1 MSAGKIL
8 VVDDEKHIVEMMRL
22 RLEANDFTV
31 AGAYSGPEAL
41 QVLEKQKDVEVVMTD
56 IMMPGMDGVE
66 LLREMKK
73 NYPDIG
79 TIVITGFAALD
90 TAIEAVRLGAYDYIK
105 KPFNDVQALLHTVKC
120 AVERKRLIVENR
132 NLTAELKVSNEK
144 LKKINL
150 MLGDN
155 VNELV
160 MLHHIVE
167 SISGSVPYE
176 QVVETF
182 LKNIVEAME
191 FRKVLLFTVD
201 EKQNIM
207 ELKSCVGI
215 DRNKLGTV
223 IFSLEDK
230 AQDIVRALAEI
241 RPLLLSGFQKDKD
254 ELISRIIAEDSRTI
268 IYYPLRVREKAVG
281 VLMLE
286 GRKEVQIRKLH
297 TLELYL
303 NQAVLVMEN
312 ARMFKRLL
320 DINEELKEMDRLKS
334 EFISTVSHELRTPLT
349 AVKEGVSIVLDG
361 IVGGINNRQERI
373 LEMSRRDVDRLA
385 RLIED
390 MLNISRIESGKVIL
404 SRSKVSPASL
414 LERSF
419 LSVKALAGEK
429 AVRIETVLAPALPD
443 VFVDEDRVIRVLVNL
458 LSNAVKFSPEGS
470 ALKVSAR
477 LLEKEKLIE
486 VSVTDQGIGIAAA
499 DQDRLFHKFS
509 QIGRKAGPGYQGTG
523 LGLAISKEIV
533 EMHGGRD
540 QQDHHRAGVPSGD

>member
-1 MSAGKIL
+1 MS
-8 VVDDEKHIVEMMRL
+8 
-22 RLEANDFTV
+22 
-31 AGAYSGPEAL
+31 
-41 QVLEKQKDVEVVMTD
+41 
-56 IMMPGMDGVE
+56 
-66 LLREMKK
+66 
-73 NYPDIG
+73 
-79 TIVITGFAALD
+79 
-90 TAIEAVRLGAYDYIK
+90 
-105 KPFNDVQALLHTVKC
+105 
-120 AVERKRLIVENR
+120 KR
-132 NLTAELKVSNEK
+132 TAEELAKKQRDISIAEFFEK
-144 LKKINL
+144 NRHL
-150 MLGDN
+150 LGFDN
-155 VNELV
+155 
-160 MLHHIVE
+160 
-167 SISGSVPYE
+167 P
-176 QVVETF
+176 
-182 LKNIVEAME
+182 
-191 FRKVLLFTVD
+191 R
-201 EKQNIM
+201 
-207 ELKSCVGI
+207 
-215 DRNKLGTV
+215 
-223 IFSLEDK
+223 
-230 AQDIVRALAEI
+230 RAL
-241 RPLLLSGFQKDKD
+241 
-254 ELISRIIAEDSRTI
+254 
-268 IYYPLRVREKAVG
+268 
-281 VLMLE
+281 
-286 GRKEVQIRKLH
+286 
-297 TLELYL
+297 
-303 NQAVLVMEN
+303 
-312 ARMFKRLL
+312 
-320 DINEELKEMDRLKS
+320 
-334 EFISTVSHELRTPLT
+334 LT